1 MMDIVVIGSASV
13 ANQKQKK
20 TVTRETVQKQR
31 FVDRRRSRKDRRK
44 SVREGVVVKLSYPN
58 DRRLQP
64 DRRVRR

>member
-1 MMDIVVIGSASV
+1 MDIVVIGSASV

-20 TVTRETVQKQR
+20 AVTRETSQKQR
-31 FVDRRRSRKDRRK
+31 FVERRRSRKDRRK

-64 DRRVRR
+64 DRRVTR